1 MKRKVRE
8 QDRPGYI
15 YKYPVGTKVR
25 IKDNVEC
32 HPDFHRGGLLVFQ
45 DESYV
50 DDDEYPVGIVEIELT
65 DEQVRKIGIR
75 NIGYSSRTPI
85 TETIESVSLLLE
97 GAVQAD
103 EHTESLWISVTE
115 RLPENDFNCIVTNEY
130 GRGVNIA
137 YYVKEEKLWHT
148 SYSGEAVY
156 GVTHWMKLPEII

>member
-1 MKRKVRE
+1 MK
-8 QDRPGYI
+8 
-15 YKYPVGTKVR
+15 
-25 IKDNVEC
+25 
-32 HPDFHRGGLLVFQ
+32 LLFVINNIQ
-45 DESYV
+45 EAYH
-50 DDDEYPVGIVEIELT
+50 EYENTGSMPAVKKRSVEIELT

-103 EHTESLWISVTE
+103 KHPESLWISVTE

-156 GVTHWMKLPEII
+156 EVTHWMKVPEII

>member
-1 MKRKVRE
+1 MK
-8 QDRPGYI
+8 
-15 YKYPVGTKVR
+15 
-25 IKDNVEC
+25 
-32 HPDFHRGGLLVFQ
+32 LLFVINNIQ
-45 DESYV
+45 EAYY
-50 DDDEYPVGIVEIELT
+50 EYENTGSMPAVKKRSVEIELT

-103 EHTESLWISVTE
+103 KHPESLWISVTE

-137 YYVKEEKLWHT
+137 YYVKEEKLWYI

-156 GVTHWMKLPEII
+156 GVTHWMKMPEII

>member
-1 MKRKVRE
+1 MK
-8 QDRPGYI
+8 
-15 YKYPVGTKVR
+15 
-25 IKDNVEC
+25 
-32 HPDFHRGGLLVFQ
+32 LLFVINNIQ
-45 DESYV
+45 EAYY
-50 DDDEYPVGIVEIELT
+50 EYENTGSMPAVKKRSVEIELT

-103 EHTESLWISVTE
+103 KHPESLWISVTE

-130 GRGVNIA
+130 GIGVNIA

>member
-1 MKRKVRE
+1 MK
-8 QDRPGYI
+8 
-15 YKYPVGTKVR
+15 
-25 IKDNVEC
+25 
-32 HPDFHRGGLLVFQ
+32 LLFVINNIQ
-45 DESYV
+45 EAYH
-50 DDDEYPVGIVEIELT
+50 EYENTGSMPAVKKRSVEIELT

-103 EHTESLWISVTE
+103 KHPESSWISVTE

-156 GVTHWMKLPEII
+156 GVTHWMKVPEII

>member
-1 MKRKVRE
+1 MKLLFVINNIQE
-8 QDRPGYI
+8 AYHE
-15 YKYPVGTKVR
+15 YKNTGSMPAVKKR
-25 IKDNVEC
+25 
-32 HPDFHRGGLLVFQ
+32 
-45 DESYV
+45 S
-50 DDDEYPVGIVEIELT
+50 VEIELT

-103 EHTESLWISVTE
+103 KHPESLWISVTE

-137 YYVKEEKLWHT
+137 YYVKEEKLWYT